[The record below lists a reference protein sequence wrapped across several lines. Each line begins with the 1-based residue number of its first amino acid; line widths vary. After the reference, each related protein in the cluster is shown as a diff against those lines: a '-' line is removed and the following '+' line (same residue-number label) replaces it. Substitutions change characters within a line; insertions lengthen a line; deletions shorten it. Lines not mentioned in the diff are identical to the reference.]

1 MPAVKNSRSEPISRA
16 GLAMMCVSSISEV
29 KPSYCSRSHSF
40 IDRLNAKHC
49 LVNVMSTLRMKIFV
63 KAANTHTASW
73 LRVIKTEPESLIKA
87 STSSFHALTGFV

>member
-49 LVNVMSTLRMKIFV
+49 SCQRDVNFEDEDICESGKHAHRFL
-63 KAANTHTASW
+63 AASHQDRA
-73 LRVIKTEPESLIKA
+73 
-87 STSSFHALTGFV
+87 